1 MLKAPPTQSLFLP
14 TISSGSP
21 WRSSAAC
28 LRCSILCMACW
39 ENGVGRAISANF
51 RCNSTCYRQK
61 SVTFSSPWSLVVV
74 VVVLFACLG
83 VLGGRG
89 CPLIEFFVRAFSH
102 FCQSFSFHQ
111 TVYLLDLAFKTKYLS
126 IFALKQHCSPRL
138 KPLSIAASKAC
149 H

>member
-14 TISSGSP
+14 TIRSGSP
-21 WRSSAAC
+21 WRSSTAC

-74 VVVLFACLG
+74 VVVLFVCLG
-83 VLGGRG
+83 CWGVVLS
-89 CPLIEFFVRAFSH
+89 LNFYVRAFSH

-111 TVYLLDLAFKTKYLS
+111 TVYLLDLALKTKYLHLYPEATL
-126 IFALKQHCSPRL
+126 FP
-138 KPLSIAASKAC
+138 
-149 H
+149 